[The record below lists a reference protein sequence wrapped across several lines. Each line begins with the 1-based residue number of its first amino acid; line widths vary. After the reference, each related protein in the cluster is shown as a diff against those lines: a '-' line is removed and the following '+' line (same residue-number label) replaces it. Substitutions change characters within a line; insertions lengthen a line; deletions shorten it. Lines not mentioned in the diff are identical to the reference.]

1 MYICI
6 YDIYSVKSGG
16 IVQNFLLLFSLF
28 FFLFRPVFNFERGFN
43 RNERKPKHKQK
54 SNVTIRSYSDQSLEV
69 DGIFPS
75 VRIACIDD
83 GDDEEEDDDDEAAAQ
98 SCDKS
103 VSGDTME
110 LDFNELTFN

>member
-1 MYICI
+1 MYILWYLFCEVWW
-6 YDIYSVKSGG
+6 DCTK
-16 IVQNFLLLFSLF
+16 FLLLFSLF

>member
-1 MYICI
+1 M
-6 YDIYSVKSGG
+6 KFGG
-16 IVQNFLLLFSLF
+16 IVQNFYSCFLCSF
-28 FFLFRPVFNFERGFN
+28 FYFVLYSTLNADLIEMN
-43 RNERKPKHKQK
+43 ANTNKQK